1 MSGLLDGKVAIV
13 TGGSKGIG
21 YSIAERFLKEG
32 AKVIICSRNKSE
44 LSKAAAK
51 LGCDFHQL
59 DVSDSA
65 GVKSMSEWFSKEHGK
80 LDILVNNAGLIR
92 PGRITKTTEEDWD
105 LQINVNLKG
114 PYLMSNNFLPHMNNG
129 GAILNISSTVG
140 LRAMKGAAAYCASK
154 GAVRLFTKA
163 VALECGRDGSGIRV
177 NSIHPG
183 YIHTAMMEDTC
194 KRDYD
199 GDISKGIAELG
210 KLHPMGR
217 VGQPDE
223 IAAGVVYLA
232 SDESKFVTG
241 SELVIDGGYTAA

>member
-154 GAVRLFTKA
+154 GGVVNLTRAM
-163 VALECGRDGSGIRV
+163 ALDLAGKIRV
-177 NSIHPG
+177 NCICP
-183 YIHTAMMEDTC
+183 AVVDTPMVDE
-194 KRDYD
+194 RVQAGSVSREVLDNVQPI
-199 GDISKGIAELG
+199 GRMG
-210 KLHPMGR
+210 KPE
-217 VGQPDE
+217 E
-223 IAAGVVYLA
+223 IAAMALHLCGPEA
-232 SDESKFVTG
+232 EWTTG
-241 SELVIDGGYTAA
+241 SIITVDGGQTAA

>member
-59 DVSDSA
+59 DVSDSS
-65 GVKSMSEWFSKEHGK
+65 GVNSMSEWFSKEHGK

-114 PYLMSNNFLPHMNNG
+114 PYLMSNNFLPHMNDG

-154 GAVRLFTKA
+154 GGVVNLTRAM
-163 VALECGRDGSGIRV
+163 ALDLAGKIRV
-177 NSIHPG
+177 NCICP
-183 YIHTAMMEDTC
+183 AVVDTPMVDE
-194 KRDYD
+194 RVQAGSVSREVLDNVQPI
-199 GDISKGIAELG
+199 GRMG
-210 KLHPMGR
+210 KPE
-217 VGQPDE
+217 E
-223 IAAGVVYLA
+223 IAAMALHLCGPEA
-232 SDESKFVTG
+232 EWTTG
-241 SELVIDGGYTAA
+241 SIITVDGGQTAA

>member
-32 AKVIICSRNKSE
+32 AKVIICSRNKAE
-44 LSKAAAK
+44 LSKAASK

-59 DVSDSA
+59 DVSDSS
-65 GVKSMSEWFSKEHGK
+65 GVKSMSEWFSNELGK

-129 GAILNISSTVG
+129 SAILNISSTVG

-154 GAVRLFTKA
+154 GGVVNLTRAM
-163 VALECGRDGSGIRV
+163 ALDLAGKIRV
-177 NSIHPG
+177 NCICP
-183 YIHTAMMEDTC
+183 AVVDTPMVDE
-194 KRDYD
+194 RVQAGSVSREVLDNVQPI
-199 GDISKGIAELG
+199 GRMG
-210 KLHPMGR
+210 KPE
-217 VGQPDE
+217 E
-223 IAAGVVYLA
+223 IAAMALHLCGPEA
-232 SDESKFVTG
+232 EWTTG
-241 SELVIDGGYTAA
+241 SIITVDGGQTAA

>member
-1 MSGLLDGKVAIV
+1 MSGLLGDKVAIV

-21 YSIAERFLKEG
+21 HSIAERFLKEG

-59 DVSDSA
+59 DVSDSS
-65 GVKSMSEWFSKEHGK
+65 GVNSMSEWFSKEHGK

-154 GAVRLFTKA
+154 GGVVNLTRAM
-163 VALECGRDGSGIRV
+163 ALDLAGKIRV
-177 NSIHPG
+177 NCICP
-183 YIHTAMMEDTC
+183 AVVDTPMVDE
-194 KRDYD
+194 RVQAGSVSREVLDNVQPI
-199 GDISKGIAELG
+199 GRMG
-210 KLHPMGR
+210 KPE
-217 VGQPDE
+217 E
-223 IAAGVVYLA
+223 IAAMALHLCGPEA
-232 SDESKFVTG
+232 EWTTG
-241 SELVIDGGYTAA
+241 SIITVDGGQTAA